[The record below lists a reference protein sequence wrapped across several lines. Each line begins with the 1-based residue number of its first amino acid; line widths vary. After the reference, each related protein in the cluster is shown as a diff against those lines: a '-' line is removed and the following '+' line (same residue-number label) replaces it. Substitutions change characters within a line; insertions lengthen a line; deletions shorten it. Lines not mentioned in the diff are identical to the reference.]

1 MKFEI
6 FCSFSVIALTSVFA
20 APPSMIA
27 FGDNLITFDD
37 YSNADSDMPYY
48 KGGRTNGPV
57 WSQYAS
63 YFSGRKLISYAVSNS
78 VSNNTFILQ
87 NANVTVEA
95 QSFIEQVDSYKKTFD
110 GINKDGIAN
119 DTVIISAGFNDIML
133 LQEKIIKN
141 PPKYLNVVDKIADT
155 IIEGITKLEDMG
167 YLNFIVTTIPR
178 FSILPKFASLPSRT
192 GLGLDYVTDYVNIKL
207 LRYLYGN
214 KYSKSKTRK
223 NFVLDFFG
231 FNNNYMVEKK
241 MLKLVGVTNYGS
253 ACYSAK
259 SNSTILPTCKDPRNF
274 FFFDDINPTTVIH
287 ALYGAITSDVLNGK
301 SFIFTNSYYKKMIDR
316 YSINS
321 IYTNSTDNNY
331 LNSTVINAIEEL
343 SMNRMQAVQAS
354 QTIFEEKNQL

>member
-1 MKFEI
+1 MKFGI
-6 FCSFSVIALTSVFA
+6 FCSLSVFALTPVLA

-37 YSNADSDMPYY
+37 YSNSDSGMPYY

-95 QSFIEQVDSYKKTFD
+95 QSFIEQVNSYKKTFD

-133 LQEKIIKN
+133 LQEKIIQN
-141 PPKYLNVVDKIADT
+141 PPKYLRVVDKIADT
-155 IIEGITKLEDMG
+155 IIEGINKLEDMG

-178 FSILPKFASLPSRT
+178 FSILPKFASLPIRT

-207 LRYLYGN
+207 LRYLYGD
-214 KYSKSKTRK
+214 KYNRQKTRK

-231 FNNNYMVEKK
+231 FNNNYMAEKR
-241 MLKLVGVTNYGS
+241 MLKSVGVTNYKS
-253 ACYSAK
+253 ACYDAK
-259 SNSTILPTCKDPRNF
+259 SNSTILPTCKDPRSF

-287 ALYGAITSDVLNGK
+287 ALYGAITSDILNGK
-301 SFIFTNSYYKKMIDR
+301 NFIFTNGYYKKMIDR
-316 YSINS
+316 YNINS
-321 IYTNSTDNNY
+321 IYTNSTELNY
-331 LNSTVINAIEEL
+331 LNSTVINAIDEL

-354 QTIFEEKNQL
+354 QSIFEEKNQF